1 MEAREEAEIKNDE
14 ERVIDQTLPSDEF
27 QEELLKT
34 QANGTEVISDPID
47 EEIGFQRV
55 QGLLE
60 EQKDSPVEDVMEWD
74 EIKVIFLANGIDM
87 DAEDELQ
94 RASEEEAEEETTIW
108 EEEAEMGKGRNR
120 VLMQKRRGMLQGR
133 W

>member
-1 MEAREEAEIKNDE
+1 
-14 ERVIDQTLPSDEF
+14 
-27 QEELLKT
+27 
-34 QANGTEVISDPID
+34 
-47 EEIGFQRV
+47 
-55 QGLLE
+55 
-60 EQKDSPVEDVMEWD
+60 MEWD

>member
-1 MEAREEAEIKNDE
+1 
-14 ERVIDQTLPSDEF
+14 
-27 QEELLKT
+27 
-34 QANGTEVISDPID
+34 
-47 EEIGFQRV
+47 
-55 QGLLE
+55 
-60 EQKDSPVEDVMEWD
+60 MEWD

-94 RASEEEAEEETTIW
+94 RASEEEVEEEITIW
-108 EEEAEMGKGRNR
+108 EEEVEMGKGRNR